1 MADCRKAG
9 KDIVKRFAFGT
20 LLLSFLAVH
29 TTAGGAE
36 SPAVPL
42 FQTSDRCIACHN
54 GLVTPSGQDVSIG
67 LDWRSTIMANSARDP
82 YWQASVRRE
91 SIDHPESQAKIEDE
105 CASCHMPMARYHAKS
120 RGELGQVFAHLA
132 AEPASAARHEALDG
146 VSCSLCHQI
155 SPENLGAP
163 ATLSGQFQIA
173 TPIDETHRAEFGPFD
188 IDTGLQRVM
197 RSSSGGFLPTRA
209 DHIRDS
215 ALCAS
220 CHTLHTSALGA
231 DGRTIGTLPEQTPYQ
246 EWLHSSYANERSCQ
260 SCHMPKVT
268 ESVPVSRVLGEP
280 REGMARH
287 VFVGANFFIQ
297 QMLNRYRDDLS
308 VAAQPAELI
317 VAAER
322 TKAYLQS
329 NAASLSISAP
339 QRSPRGPLQF
349 SVHVTNLG
357 GHRLPTAYPSRR
369 VWLHV
374 LVTDANKARV
384 FESGALNPDGSILGN
399 DNDEDAARFEPHY
412 REIQR
417 ADQVQIYE
425 SVLGDS
431 SGRVTTALLSAVSY
445 IKDNRLLPRG
455 FDKSTATPDIAVHGD
470 AFADPSFTD
479 LGDEVLYSINAGT
492 TGGPF
497 EVSVELMYQPIG
509 YRWAHNLERYDA
521 PEPRRF
527 VSYFQSMQSNS
538 ATVLARSTVTTPRER
553 TP

>member
-1 MADCRKAG
+1 M
-9 KDIVKRFAFGT
+9 VSRFAFAS
-20 LLLSFLAVH
+20 LLFALLVAH
-29 TTAGGAE
+29 ARAGAAD
-36 SPAVPL
+36 SSAMPL

-67 LDWRSTIMANSARDP
+67 LDWRSTLMANSARDP

-132 AEPASAARHEALDG
+132 AEPTSPARREAIDG

-163 ATLSGQFQIA
+163 ATFSGQFQIA
-173 TPIDETHRAEFGPFD
+173 APLDSTHRPEFGPFD
-188 IDTGLQRVM
+188 IDAGLQRVM

-220 CHTLHTSALGA
+220 CHTLHTNALGA
-231 DGRTIGTLPEQTPYQ
+231 GGQAIGTLPEQTPYQ
-246 EWLHSSYANERSCQ
+246 EWLHSSFVNERSCQ
-260 SCHMPKVT
+260 SCHMPTVT
-268 ESVPVSRVLGEP
+268 EAVPVSRVLGEP
-280 REGMARH
+280 REGMGRH

-308 VAAQPAELI
+308 VVAQPAELMA
-317 VAAER
+317 AAER

-329 NAASLSISAP
+329 NAARLSISVPEKSLDKA
-339 QRSPRGPLQF
+339 LQF

-374 LVTDANKARV
+374 VVTDANHARV
-384 FESGALNPDGSILGN
+384 FESGALKADGSIQGN
-399 DNDEDAARFEPHY
+399 DNDEDASRFEPHY

-425 SVLGDS
+425 SVLGDAD
-431 SGRVTTALLSAVSY
+431 GHVTTALLSAVNY
-445 IKDNRLLPRG
+445 LKDNRLLPRG
-455 FDKSTATPDIAVHGD
+455 FDKTTATPDIAVHGD
-470 AFADPSFTD
+470 AFQDPSFTD
-479 LGDEVLYSINAGT
+479 QGDEVIYRIDPGAAR
-492 TGGPF
+492 GPF
-497 EVSVELMYQPIG
+497 EISVELLYQPIG
-509 YRWAHNLERYDA
+509 YRWAHNLEHYDA
-521 PEPRRF
+521 EEPGRF
-527 VSYFQSMQSNS
+527 VNYFQSMQSDS
-538 ATVLARSTVTTPRER
+538 ATVLTRSSAAAPK
-553 TP
+553 